1 MMGRSGRKLKYKKVR
16 KPWGYGIKASS
27 RIKKFGLP
35 DISLSESFHLTKA
48 LFSFLIIKFLFQTW
62 LKCFNLH

>member
-1 MMGRSGRKLKYKKVR
+1 MGRSGRKLKYKKVR

-35 DISLSESFHLTKA
+35 DLSLRVLSPNQSAVFISDY
-48 LFSFLIIKFLFQTW
+48 
-62 LKCFNLH
+62 